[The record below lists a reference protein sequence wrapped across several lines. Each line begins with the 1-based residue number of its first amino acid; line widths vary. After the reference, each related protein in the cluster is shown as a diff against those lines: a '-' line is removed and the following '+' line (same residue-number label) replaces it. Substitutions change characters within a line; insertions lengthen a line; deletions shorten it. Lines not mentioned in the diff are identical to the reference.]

1 MSLIKRDL
9 IRFIFIGG
17 FSNLI
22 NFTLY
27 FLINSLLDSLLLA
40 SVMGYLFGL
49 YFSFHFGRVW
59 VFGKIFNNSYVN
71 LTKFI
76 LVYLFG
82 LILMSSLIEIM
93 TNHFLIDYRIS
104 WLIGASLTFIN
115 NFVGTKYIVFK

>member
-9 IRFIFIGG
+9 IRFVLIGG

-27 FLINSLLDSLLLA
+27 FVINSLFDSLLLA

-49 YFSFHFGRVW
+49 YFSFHFGRIW
-59 VFGKIFNNSYVN
+59 VFGKIFNNSYTN
-71 LTKFI
+71 LTRFI

-93 TNHFLIDYRIS
+93 TNYFLIDYKIS
-104 WLIGASLTFIN
+104 WLVAACFVFCTNFIGS
-115 NFVGTKYIVFK
+115 KWIVFK